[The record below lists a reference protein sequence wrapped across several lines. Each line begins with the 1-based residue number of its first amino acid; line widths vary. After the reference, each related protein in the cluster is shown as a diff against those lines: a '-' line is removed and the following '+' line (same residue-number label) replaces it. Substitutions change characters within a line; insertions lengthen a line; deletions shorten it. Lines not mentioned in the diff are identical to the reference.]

1 MYRMIKYKNP
11 WWVKA
16 ERFLNVTV
24 FNLMRE
30 GECHSAFQSVEEMT
44 SFAKLL
50 EDDLKA
56 GRAMTSVTKMEYQN
70 VINAINEVVA
80 AS

>member
-1 MYRMIKYKNP
+1 MIKYTNP

-16 ERFLNVTV
+16 ERFFNVTV

-30 GECHSAFQSVEEMT
+30 AECHSSFKSVEEMK

-70 VINAINEVVA
+70 VIAAIEKEA
-80 AS
+80 AACG

>member
-1 MYRMIKYKNP
+1 MIKYKNP
-11 WWVKA
+11 WWVKV

-24 FNLMRE
+24 FNLMRDE
-30 GECHSAFQSVEEMT
+30 ECHSSFQSVEEMK

-50 EDDLKA
+50 ADDLEA

-70 VINAINEVVA
+70 VIAAIEKEA
-80 AS
+80 AACG

>member
-1 MYRMIKYKNP
+1 MIKYKNP

-24 FNLMRE
+24 FNLMRNE
-30 GECHSAFQSVEEMT
+30 ECHSSFQGVEEMK

-50 EDDLKA
+50 EDDLNA
-56 GRAMTSVTKMEYQN
+56 GCAMTTATKEEYQH
-70 VINAINEVVA
+70 VISAINEAAA